1 VTATKKIH
9 IVPIQFHDSF
19 LLDSLSLY
27 LARTFGMSAEVENK
41 PINIKAAYDP
51 LRNQYNSSYLL
62 AQLIEDPREDA
73 GRILGVCSFDLFIPI
88 LTFVFGEAQL
98 EGIGAVVSAY
108 RLRNE
113 FYGGQSDKQL
123 LMERLLKEATHELGH
138 TFNLYHCHNP
148 GCVMTSSVYVED
160 IDEKSARFCRECVR
174 NVLGHGVAKHND

>member
-1 VTATKKIH
+1 VIVTKKIH
-9 IVPIQFHDSF
+9 IVPIQFHDGF

-27 LARTFGMSAEVENK
+27 LAQTFGMPAQVENK
-41 PINIKAAYDP
+41 PINIKAVYDP
-51 LRNQYNSSYLL
+51 LRNQHNSSYLL
-62 AQLIEDPREDA
+62 AQLIDEPPEDV

-98 EGIGAVVSAY
+98 EGIGAVVSTY

-113 FYGGQSDKQL
+113 FYGGQSSKQL

-160 IDEKSARFCRECVR
+160 IDEKSAMFCRECEA
-174 NVLGHGVAKHND
+174 NVLKKKVQINL